1 MEHVL
6 VDVSTV
12 CVVNTLPGCLR
23 SAGNPKE
30 RGRGSP
36 EYLDGDRL
44 DGEAGSGCCG
54 YWSHW
59 KGPGGRRR
67 REAHS
72 GPWGGAGGGN
82 RHQTCNIPDS
92 PPLKC
97 TLGAQIVYLKKK
109 STQHSTKWR
118 IKATFK
124 CCYVVMA
131 TGNKSPAIV
140 CCQSTTPEWRS

>member
-1 MEHVL
+1 ML

-30 RGRGSP
+30 QGRGSP

-67 REAHS
+67 REAHA

-97 TLGAQIVYLKKK
+97 TFGAQIVHLKKNPLSIQPNGGLK
-109 STQHSTKWR
+109 QHLNV
-118 IKATFK
+118 ATWSWQLE
-124 CCYVVMA
+124 
-131 TGNKSPAIV
+131 TSR
-140 CCQSTTPEWRS
+140 QQ